1 MPNLIFRSVLGP
13 VLLLFSSICLSVQAQ
28 EELRSIAE
36 ALGTIEELD
45 LRAHVEVLADDSL
58 EGREAGSRGGHAAA
72 KYIALHMQKYGL
84 ETAGD
89 GGSYY
94 QVFGKGYRNL
104 LGLLPGTDASLKD
117 EVIVVGAHYDH
128 VGYGSRTDSFGPY
141 GTIHNGA
148 DDNASGTSAILE
160 MIEAFDQL
168 EVGPRR
174 SILFCLW
181 DGEEKGLL
189 GSKHWLSA
197 PTLSLENVKFS
208 INLDMIG
215 RLRQEGLSVYGERT
229 AAGLR
234 EFLSSAN
241 RERLQIQFNWDI
253 QPDSDH
259 YPFIR
264 KQIPTVMMHTGLHGE
279 YHRPSDD
286 IDTLN
291 YVGLQSVARYVART
305 LWALA
310 DRAESFRFRPAA
322 MMESETARRTFE
334 RFAPPFSKRLGVA
347 LDPEM
352 RAGDRENG
360 LRIEKV
366 LVGSPAAVAGLQAG
380 DEILSLNGIPLQ
392 TQEQLWNLIFGVE
405 KRVVL
410 EVRNDST
417 GESSEVQVR
426 LGGSPLRIG
435 LSWRFDKGHPGL
447 AYITR
452 VSTNSRADRA
462 GLRPGHRIY
471 RVNNEVM
478 LTDLDLQQELNE
490 AEGLLELQVESRG
503 QVRVVQIEL
512 AKPAASQESESGH
525 P

>member
-1 MPNLIFRSVLGP
+1 MPKLIFRSVFGSA
-13 VLLLFSSICLSVQAQ
+13 LLLFSSICVGVQAQ
-28 EELRSIAE
+28 EGLRSIAE
-36 ALGTIEELD
+36 AIGTIEELD

-58 EGREAGSRGGHAAA
+58 EGREAGSRGGQAAA
-72 KYIALHMQKYGL
+72 KYIALHLQKYGL
-84 ETAGD
+84 EPAGD
-89 GGSYY
+89 SGSFY
-94 QVFGKGYRNL
+94 QIFGNGYRNL
-104 LGLLPGTDASLKD
+104 LGLLPGTDTSLRD

-160 MIEAFDQL
+160 LVEAFDQL

-189 GSKHWLSA
+189 GSRHWLSE
-197 PTLSLENVKFS
+197 PTVSLENVKFS
-208 INLDMIG
+208 VNLDMIG
-215 RLRQEGLSVYGERT
+215 RLREEGLSVYGERT
-229 AAGLR
+229 AGGLR
-234 EFLSSAN
+234 EFLSSTN
-241 RERLQIQFNWDI
+241 LERLKLQFNWDI
-253 QPDSDH
+253 QSDSDH

-286 IDTLN
+286 IETLN
-291 YVGLQSVARYVART
+291 YEGLQSVARYVART
-305 LWALA
+305 IWGLA
-310 DRAESFRFRPAA
+310 DRAEPFRFRQAA
-322 MMESETARRTFE
+322 MAESETVRRTFE
-334 RFAPPFSKRLGVA
+334 RFAPPFPTRLGIA
-347 LDPEM
+347 LDPKTQEGA
-352 RAGDRENG
+352 RGNG

-366 LVGSPAAVAGLQAG
+366 LVGSPAEGAGLRAG
-380 DEILSLNGIPLQ
+380 DEILSLNGVPLQ
-392 TQEQLWNLIFGVE
+392 TQEQLWNLIFGAA

-410 EVRNDST
+410 EVRDDSN
-417 GESSEVQVR
+417 GEPREVEAR
-426 LGGSPLRIG
+426 LGGGPLRIG
-435 LSWRFDKGHPGL
+435 LSWRFDKGQPGV

-471 RVNNEVM
+471 RVNNKVM

-490 AEGLLELQVESRG
+490 AEDLLELQIESRG
-503 QVRVVQIEL
+503 QVREVQIEV
-512 AKPAASQESESGH
+512 ANPETRQKSKSGR